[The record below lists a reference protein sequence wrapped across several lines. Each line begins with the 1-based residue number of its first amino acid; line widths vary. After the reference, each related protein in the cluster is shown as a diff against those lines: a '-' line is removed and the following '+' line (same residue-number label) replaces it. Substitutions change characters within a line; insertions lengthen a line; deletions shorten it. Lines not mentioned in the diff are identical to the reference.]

1 MTILCHK
8 ALTKKYNANSGGM
21 VNGYTLNPEILFHKR
36 KYQKENSIHTY
47 TEKSITTPKYMR

>member
-47 TEKSITTPKYMR
+47 TEKSITTPK